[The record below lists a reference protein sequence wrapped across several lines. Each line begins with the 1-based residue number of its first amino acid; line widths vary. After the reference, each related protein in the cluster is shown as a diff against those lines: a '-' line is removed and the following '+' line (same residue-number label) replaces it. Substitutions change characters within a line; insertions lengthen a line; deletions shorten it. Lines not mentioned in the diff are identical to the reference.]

1 MVGEYGDRHMLVD
14 QLLGKVGRGSAA
26 GRIRYQS
33 YNANTYGRSGDSSSC
48 SSSSSSSRIVVV
60 VITSWKVMVYAA
72 KQRDDTTTLGEQRSA
87 EIRQR

>member
-48 SSSSSSSRIVVV
+48 SSRIVVV
-60 VITSWKVMVYAA
+60 VITSWKVVVYAA
-72 KQRDDTTTLGEQRSA
+72 KQRDDTTTLGEQRSK